1 MSKRRRRIIIILI
14 SFCFVG
20 LLLFIAKNSLITM
33 FNFSFEQR
41 ELGEAIIAEDI
52 DNLNVLIKK
61 GFSPDLIN
69 KKGESLLM
77 YAIKNNKPE
86 AIKSII
92 KNGANIN
99 MVVDEMHS
107 AIEAAIKL
115 KNNKLLELIIGLGG
129 DVNLL
134 HSQSSRP
141 LNYAFYY
148 KNLEAVEILIK
159 NKADINLPDT
169 FGNSVFTNLIF
180 IKDFKSALKLLTF
193 VRGDINNP
201 INSLPRVKHKIVGY
215 LELCNRERHFKDK
228 DYLNLVNEL
237 KKLGFQFKN
246 N

>member
-1 MSKRRRRIIIILI
+1 MKKLKKNIIIFLTLI
-14 SFCFVG
+14 C
-20 LLLFIAKNSLITM
+20 LLTFISLSMKNRFISLY
-33 FNFSFEQR
+33 NFDSEQR
-41 ELGEAIIAEDI
+41 EIGIAILEEDNEKI
-52 DNLNVLIKK
+52 SALIKNN
-61 GFSPDLIN
+61 FSPDLIN

-77 YAIKNNKPE
+77 FAIKNNKQE
-86 AIKSII
+86 AIKSIV

-99 MVVDEMHS
+99 MVVDQMYS
-107 AIEAAIKL
+107 AIETAIKS
-115 KNNKLLELIIGLGG
+115 KNNKLLELIIQLGG

-169 FGNSVFTNLIF
+169 LGNSVFVNLIF

-193 VRGDINNP
+193 VSGDINNP
-201 INSLPRVKHKIVGY
+201 INSLPRVKHKIVAY
-215 LELCNRERHFKDK
+215 LDMCNRERHFKDK

-246 N
+246 I